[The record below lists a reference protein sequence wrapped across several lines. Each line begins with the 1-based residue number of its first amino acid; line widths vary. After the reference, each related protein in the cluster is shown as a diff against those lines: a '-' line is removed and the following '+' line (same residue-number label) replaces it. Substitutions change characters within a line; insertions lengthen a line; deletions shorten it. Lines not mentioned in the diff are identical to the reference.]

1 LPSQLENI
9 YSGRAAEFYAAYIL
23 ELMGLRVTHV
33 DLPYDDL
40 WVSHPDGRLIR
51 VQVKSARKPYHRQ
64 DRYSDNYRYCFKV
77 NEARKDFYDGIY
89 LFVALDTGIVL
100 ARTWDDKPPIS
111 IKMNPLE
118 FTTQAQEETLT
129 REFKLETD

>member
-1 LPSQLENI
+1 MQENI

-23 ELMGLRVTHV
+23 ELLGLRTTHV
-33 DLPYDDL
+33 DLPHDDL
-40 WVSHPDGRLIR
+40 WVSHPDGKLIR

-64 DRYSDNYRYCFKV
+64 DMYTNNYRYCFKV

-111 IKMNPLE
+111 IKINPIE
-118 FTTQAQEETLT
+118 FTAEAQAESL
-129 REFKLETD
+129 RKEFKL